1 MKRDKSASPGFT
13 LIELLVVIAIIAILA
28 AILFPVFAR
37 ARENARRT
45 SCLSNLKQVGL
56 GIMQYVQDY
65 DERYPIYRVAA
76 LSSNY
81 DFKPYGWVES
91 IEPYVKSKQ
100 LFQCPSEPDSPNT
113 AYKPGQLGSR
123 YTDYALNIWISGLSI
138 NSSGTAVKGS
148 GMSMAELSKPSVTA
162 LVVEYRTHGTSSFI
176 SENTSNTP
184 VNGRVDLPPSSLTT
198 GLLTRHLNGINLA
211 FADGHVKFAANSG
224 GDADNVFRN
233 LWGGGTP
240 MSISGN
246 APTLSPTEA
255 GISN

>member
-1 MKRDKSASPGFT
+1 MSKRTSKGFT

-76 LSSNY
+76 SASNY

-100 LFQCPSEPDSPNT
+100 LFQCPSESNSPNT
-113 AYKPGQLGSR
+113 AYKPGELSSR
-123 YTDYALNIWISGLSI
+123 YTDYALNIWIGGLSI
-138 NSSGTAVKGS
+138 NSGGTVVKGS
-148 GMSMAELSKPSVTA
+148 GISMAQLSSPA
-162 LVVEYRTHGTSSFI
+162 LTVLTVEYRTHGTSSFI
-176 SENTSNTP
+176 SENTDNTP
-184 VNGRVDLPPSSLTT
+184 VNGRVNLPPSSLTT
-198 GLLTRHLNGINLA
+198 GLLNRHLNGINMA
-211 FADGHVKFAANSG
+211 FADGHVKFIANSG
-224 GDADNVFRN
+224 GDGDNVFRN

-240 MSISGN
+240 MSVSGN

-255 GISN
+255 GIGN